1 VTAPASALSGLAC
14 ARCGEP
20 ADADR
25 LQTVCR
31 CGGTLFASYNFSDAR
46 RTLTAASLRDR
57 PPGIWR
63 WEEILPVRDSERR
76 RGLGEGS
83 TPLLQAGRL
92 GARLGLARLLLKD
105 EGRNP
110 GGSFKARGM
119 AVAVARA
126 VELGAGRFALPS
138 AGNAGGAAAAYG
150 AAWGA
155 EVHVALP
162 LDTPEPFREEVRLH
176 GGHVHDVDGDIA
188 DAGRRLGAHPNAESW
203 FFLSTLKEPYRVEG
217 KKTMGLELVEQ
228 FGWRWPAVVIYP
240 TGGGTG
246 IVGMM
251 KADAELRAL
260 GLLEGPPPRFVV
272 VQADGC
278 APLVRAHA
286 EGKRHAEPWVNPR
299 TAASGLRVPGTI
311 GDHLILDAVRRT
323 DGTALT
329 VTDTEMEEARAWI
342 GADEGLFV
350 APEAAATVAAA
361 ARLVRSG
368 WLDPDD
374 ETVLFVTGDG
384 FKYPRVHAAA
394 EGART

>member
-1 VTAPASALSGLAC
+1 MTAPASALSGLAC
-14 ARCGEP
+14 ARCGVVV
-20 ADADR
+20 DADR

-31 CGGTLFASYNFSDAR
+31 CGGTFFAQYDFNGAR
-46 RTLTAASLRDR
+46 RTLTAGALRNR
-57 PPGIWR
+57 PPGLWR
-63 WEEILPVRDSERR
+63 WGEILPVRDPGRR
-76 RGLGEGS
+76 RGLGEGA
-83 TPLLQAGRL
+83 TPLVSAERL
-92 GARLGLARLLLKD
+92 GARLALSRLLLKD

-119 AVAVARA
+119 AVAMARA
-126 VELGAGRFALPS
+126 VELGARRFALPS

-150 AAWGA
+150 AYWGA

-162 LDTPEPFREEVRLH
+162 RETPEPFREEVRLH
-176 GGHVHDVDGDIA
+176 GGHLHDVDGDIA
-188 DAGRRLGAHPNAESW
+188 DAGRWLGACAEAGDW

-228 FGWRWPAVVIYP
+228 LGWRWPSVAIYP

-272 VQADGC
+272 VQAEGC

-286 EGKRHAEPWVNPR
+286 EGKRHADLWMNPR

-311 GDHLILDAVRRT
+311 GDHLILDAVRNT
-323 DGTALT
+323 GGTALT
-329 VTDTEMEEARAWI
+329 VTDAEMEEARAWT
-342 GADEGLFV
+342 GADEGLFIS
-350 APEAAATVAAA
+350 PEAAATVAAA
-361 ARLVRSG
+361 ARLARSG
-368 WLDPDD
+368 WLNPH
-374 ETVLFVTGDG
+374 EEIVLFLTGDG
-384 FKYPRVHAAA
+384 FKYPRTETVA
-394 EGART
+394 

>member
-1 VTAPASALSGLAC
+1 VTASASALIGLAC
-14 ARCGEP
+14 ARCGEG

-31 CGGTLFASYNFSDAR
+31 CGGTFFARYDFSAAR
-46 RTLTAASLRDR
+46 RTLTAAALQRR
-57 PPGIWR
+57 TPGLWR
-63 WEEILPVRDSERR
+63 WAEILPVRDPERR
-76 RGLGEGS
+76 RGLGEGA
-83 TPLLQAGRL
+83 TPLVQAQRL
-92 GARLGLARLLLKD
+92 GARLGLSRLLLKD

-126 VELGAGRFALPS
+126 VELGANRFALPS

-150 AAWGA
+150 ALWGA

-162 LDTPEPFREEVRLH
+162 RETPEPFREEVRLH

-188 DAGRRLGAHPNAESW
+188 DAGRWLGARPEAGDW

-228 FGWRWPAVVIYP
+228 LGWRWPDVVIYP

-251 KADAELRAL
+251 KADDELRAL
-260 GLLEGPPPRFVV
+260 GLLVGPPPRFVM
-272 VQADGC
+272 VQAEGC

-286 EGKRHAEPWVNPR
+286 EGKQHADPWLNPR

-323 DGTALT
+323 GGEAIA
-329 VTDTEMEEARAWI
+329 VTDEEMEEARAWT
-342 GADEGLFV
+342 GADEGLFI

-361 ARLVRSG
+361 ARLARSG
-368 WLDPDD
+368 RLNPH
-374 ETVLFVTGDG
+374 EEIVLFLTGDG
-384 FKYPRVHAAA
+384 FKYPRA
-394 EGART
+394 ESVA